1 MTGLELQELLS
12 NSFETLGVDL
22 NYYYSG
28 KRPLD
33 LLQTPVDTVEDL
45 NLIPSAYRYKGMT
58 VTVLS
63 GETLNANGK
72 NIPDE
77 YWLVGGTKNSNWQK
91 KPKVFAE
98 KFSLSAD
105 TNNATIDL
113 LYDGQKVGT
122 AANLTEMLM
131 SWQYDMYLV
140 SGSVVTEND
149 VNYLKLYYND
159 PTTPPI
165 VIDLSGLGDGQG
177 GGVGPRGPQGP
188 QGPEG
193 PQGPQGAQGAD
204 GQQGAQGA
212 PGRDGRDGIEG
223 AQGPAGRDGRDGQ
236 QGPQGAQGAEG
247 PQGSQ
252 GAQGA
257 DGQQGPQGPQ
267 GPQGEAVTFEK
278 GEGLS
283 FEDNTLSV
291 DKEFVRE
298 IAISAITDSLIPQNA
313 KETLDTLQEIAEYI
327 QNHPDEVSAYT
338 EYVTEIR
345 NSLSAMSANVEYE
358 FAEVFTRI
366 DQLTYELSG
375 YTEEKINELSA
386 ETYSLSSVTSGL
398 TVCVEQLQDTVA
410 QLSGANENVI
420 EEVQVDG
427 VPLEVSAKSVNVPLS
442 AYVEGRLSE
451 YATSAD
457 TENAIERATASLSAQ
472 TYTDAKVLA
481 TADNVGKIIDVK
493 EEDEVSGDTYSSGL
507 YVVVG
512 DNEIS
517 KLGLASATGDISG
530 DVENL
535 KGRVGTLE
543 SNVSNIMDYLY
554 WETDEELVIE

>member
-12 NSFETLGVDL
+12 NSLETLGVDL

-33 LLQTPVDTVEDL
+33 LLQTPVDTVADL
-45 NLIPSAYRYKGMT
+45 NSIPSAYRYKGMT

-63 GETLNANGK
+63 GETLNDSGK

-98 KFSLSAD
+98 KFALSAD

-122 AANLTEMLM
+122 AADLTEMLM
-131 SWQYDMYLV
+131 SWQYDMYIV

-165 VIDLSGLGDGQG
+165 VIDVSGLGNGEG

-204 GQQGAQGA
+204 GAQGAQGA

-236 QGPQGAQGAEG
+236 QGPQGAQGADGQQG
-247 PQGSQ
+247 PQ

-257 DGQQGPQGPQ
+257 DGQQGPQGPQGAQ

-338 EYVTEIR
+338 AYITELR
-345 NSLSAMSANVEYE
+345 N
-358 FAEVFTRI
+358 
-366 DQLTYELSG
+366 QLEQLSG
-375 YTEEKINELSA
+375 ETLVNRDDINWISGATEHLITMMNNL
-386 ETYSLSSVTSGL
+386 VDSGSIYQQEI
-398 TVCVEQLQDTVA
+398 EQLQDTVS
-410 QLSGANENVI
+410 QLSGANENII

-427 VPLEVSAKSVNVPLS
+427 IPLPVSSGKSVNVPVS
-442 AYVEGRLSE
+442 AYVETRLID
-451 YATSAD
+451 YATSAGTD
-457 TENAIERATASLSAQ
+457 AAIERATASLSAQ
-472 TYTDAKVLA
+472 TYSDARVLA
-481 TADNVGKIIDVK
+481 TANNIGKIIDVK
-493 EEDEVSGDTYSSGL
+493 EEDEISGDTYSNGL

-512 DNEIS
+512 DGEIS

-554 WETDEELVIE
+554 WETDDELVVE